1 VLPKDWADDKGPEF
15 LSLPDDLA
23 HLFDVFLHRLAGR
36 EPLEMVLRTAVRC
49 GATQVMLERD
59 YIDADYRSEF
69 ANFYAETFRPLPD
82 RCQRLHFFDP
92 EERQYFGFSVMRPII
107 GRPVSRSVI
116 APPPPL
122 RPHISCLI
130 ESKASPY
137 GYLFTVRGFP
147 FISQDYQ
154 YGRCAH
160 AAIWMVAHYFHL
172 RFARPRYYVSDI
184 VEASREPAYLYRHTP
199 SSGLTHP
206 QMNAAL
212 DVLGMPAI
220 NYILEELPAEETPET
235 VACRYLNSGLP
246 VIVLGDNHAR
256 VLIGYGAEKDG
267 TIFFICNDDARG
279 PYRVIQDART
289 AYAGAGPE
297 ATHWERLVVPTP
309 GRIYLAGE
317 AAEREGGLA
326 LKAEL
331 GKDEG
336 SHELLERFE
345 AGKLRLRSYV
355 TDIASYKRR
364 LRERN
369 LSPDVVNWHARASSS
384 HWVWVVELQDR
395 AAAAVGP
402 DCVVGEVA
410 IDATSD
416 DIKPNFLFANLPGR
430 VMRWAELGAQTQ
442 TAPSSQTEL
451 YRSGSA
457 LHVAAPV

>member
-1 VLPKDWADDKGPEF
+1 VLPEDWATDAGPEF
-15 LSLPDDLA
+15 LTLPDDLSR
-23 HLFDVFLHRLAGR
+23 LFDDYLHRLSGR
-36 EPLEMVLRTAVRC
+36 EPLEVVVRTAVRC
-49 GATQVMLERD
+49 GATQVLLERN

-82 RCQRLHFFDP
+82 RCQRLHFIDP
-92 EERQYFGFSVMRPII
+92 KERRYFGYSVIRPII
-107 GRPVSRSVI
+107 GRPVSRSMLS
-116 APPPPL
+116 PPPPL
-122 RPHISCLI
+122 RPHISCQVN
-130 ESKASPY
+130 SQASPY
-137 GYLFTVRGFP
+137 GYRFTARGFL

-212 DVLGMPAI
+212 DALGMPAI
-220 NYILEELPAEETPET
+220 NYVLDDLPDGETPET

-246 VIVLGDNHAR
+246 VIVLGDQHAR
-256 VLIGYGAEKDG
+256 VLIGYGAEQDG
-267 TIFFICNDDARG
+267 TLFFVCNDDARG

-297 ATHWERLVVPTP
+297 RTKWERLVVPTP
-309 GRIYLAGE
+309 GRIYLTGE

-326 LKAEL
+326 LAAEL
-331 GKDEG
+331 DKEEG
-336 SHELLERFE
+336 SRPLLERFE
-345 AGKLRLRSYV
+345 AQLRLRSYV
-355 TDIASYKRR
+355 TDIASYKRN

-369 LSPDVVNWHARASSS
+369 LSADVVNWHARTSSS

-395 AAAAVGP
+395 AAAADGP
-402 DCVVGEVA
+402 ECVVGEVV

-430 VMRWAELGAQTQ
+430 VMRWAQLGAQTE
-442 TAPSSQTEL
+442 TAPSTQTEL
-451 YRSGSA
+451 YRSACA
-457 LHVAAPV
+457 LHVAGPV